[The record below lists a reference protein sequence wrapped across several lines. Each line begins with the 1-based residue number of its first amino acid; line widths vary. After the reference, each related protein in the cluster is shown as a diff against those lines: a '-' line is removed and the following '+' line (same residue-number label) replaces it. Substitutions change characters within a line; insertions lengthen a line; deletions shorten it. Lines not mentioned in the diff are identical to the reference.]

1 MQNHMQIEENAFTTG
16 GLPLPVIALIK
27 HADLNM
33 EGFSEKANGRSML
46 QDNGLLSL
54 LVKVPDVS
62 LKREN
67 TKNEKKKGKG
77 RTSIG
82 VEFHRS
88 LKTVEQ

>member
-1 MQNHMQIEENAFTTG
+1 MQIEENAFTTG
-16 GLPLPVIALIK
+16 GLRLPVIALIK

-46 QDNGLLSL
+46 QNNGLLSL

-62 LKREN
+62 LKREKP
-67 TKNEKKKGKG
+67 KNEKKKNGKG

-88 LKTVEQ
+88 LNTVEQ